1 MTSMTPMLEI
11 QSACKKFSKGTPNE
25 HTALDQ
31 LNLTLAQGDFV
42 TVLGSNGAGKSTMFS
57 AVCGNFLLDSGKIL
71 LDGKDITFEPEYRRA
86 LSIGRLFQ
94 DPMKG
99 TAPSLT
105 IEENLALAYSKQ
117 KKRSLAFALTRKD
130 RDYFKTELEKFSMDL
145 ENRMKTKVGLL
156 SGGQRQVVTLLMST
170 LVPPKLLL
178 LDEHT
183 AALDPATAEKVM
195 EITNRIV
202 KENKITTMMITHNM
216 KQALETGNRTIML
229 DSGSVMFD
237 IDARQREELSVER
250 LVEMYSEKKKE
261 EFATDRVLLSV

>member
-25 HTALDQ
+25 HTALAQ

-42 TVLGSNGAGKSTMFS
+42 TVLGSNGAGKSTMFN

-117 KKRSLAFALTRKD
+117 KKRSLAFAL
-130 RDYFKTELEKFSMDL
+130 S
-145 ENRMKTKVGLL
+145 
-156 SGGQRQVVTLLMST
+156 
-170 LVPPKLLL
+170 
-178 LDEHT
+178 
-183 AALDPATAEKVM
+183 
-195 EITNRIV
+195 
-202 KENKITTMMITHNM
+202 
-216 KQALETGNRTIML
+216 
-229 DSGSVMFD
+229 
-237 IDARQREELSVER
+237 
-250 LVEMYSEKKKE
+250 
-261 EFATDRVLLSV
+261 

>member
-1 MTSMTPMLEI
+1 MDYMLEI
-11 QSACKKFSKGTPNE
+11 QGANKCFGRGTVNE
-25 HTALDQ
+25 HTALLD
-31 LNLTLAQGDFV
+31 LSLSLKPGDFV
-42 TVLGSNGAGKSTMFS
+42 TVLGSNGAGKSTLFN
-57 AVCGNFLLDSGKIL
+57 AICGNFLLDSGKVV
-71 LDGKDITFEPEYRRA
+71 LDGADITFQPEYQRS
-86 LSIGRLFQ
+86 LKIGRLFQ

-117 KKRSLAFALTRKD
+117 RKRSFSLALAKKD
-130 RDYFKTELEKFSMDL
+130 REYFREELSHFGMDL

-195 EITNRIV
+195 EITNQIV
-202 KENKITTMMITHNM
+202 ERNHITTMMITHNM
-216 KQALETGNRTIML
+216 KQALETGTRTIML
-229 DSGSVMFD
+229 DGGSILFD
-237 IDARQREELSVER
+237 IGSEERKELTVDR
-250 LVEMYSEKKKE
+250 LVEMYSEKKRK
-261 EFATDRVLLSV
+261 EFANDRILLA